1 MNKKELSV
9 MENIKVALLPVLHDP
24 DMRGVDAVNLALCAV
39 DQHIKDLDD
48 AKNMA
53 KLLRTYAKHIVEMRC

>member
-9 MENIKVALLPVLHDP
+9 IENIKVALLPVLMDP
-24 DMRGVDAVNLALCAV
+24 DMRGVDAANLAISAV

-48 AKNMA
+48 AKRVA
-53 KLLRTYAKHIVEMRC
+53 KLLRTYAKHIVERG